1 MTQLTI
7 QTVSTDDLIPDPA
20 NARSHSKRNI
30 QLIAESLAHFGQ
42 RKPLVITSSKI
53 VLAGN
58 GTLQAAQLLGWSD
71 IQVIIVPDAWSDLD
85 QRAFAIADNR
95 TAELAKWNA
104 PLLAAQLEQLSD
116 QGFTPAT
123 LGFDLPDSPTI
134 QQNPTMEIDV
144 DAFDFDHTCPE
155 CGFEFDGR

>member
-1 MTQLTI
+1 MTLKM
-7 QTVSTDDLIPDPA
+7 QTANVVDLIPDPA

-42 RKPLVITSSKI
+42 RKPLVVTTNNI

-71 IQVIIVPDAWSDLD
+71 LAVVVVPDKWSELD

-95 TAELAKWNA
+95 TAELAAWNA
-104 PLLAAQLEQLSD
+104 PLLAAQLEQL
-116 QGFTPAT
+116 QGEGFTPET
-123 LGFDLPDSPTI
+123 LGFDILGAPEP
-134 QQNPTMEIDV
+134 QQNPTREVDV
-144 DAFDFDHTCPE
+144 DAFDFDHQCPE